1 MSRNDGAHDVVR
13 SGEERGATSTSG
25 ALFISGMYKSK
36 KSGTEFLISEISFVV
51 IRHGESNTCSK
62 FNLNKKTRRIV
73 AGEGGVW
80 KYDFVFSPDFTF
92 IESGECVNLSTG
104 KILVYGSGQGEL
116 LYQRSEV
123 YMVLNRAKKSDLHEP
138 AMYRLNDDHIAFVFC
153 EYSFVVLM
161 AGKLHYSTSF
171 VYHKATRRV
180 IAEAH
185 RWMFDFIFSKDF
197 SYVERGTYH
206 SLTSREAHIFGTASG
221 QLLFQRMDGKLMTN
235 T

>member
-1 MSRNDGAHDVVR
+1 
-13 SGEERGATSTSG
+13 
-25 ALFISGMYKSK
+25 
-36 KSGTEFLISEISFVV
+36 
-51 IRHGESNTCSK
+51 
-62 FNLNKKTRRIV
+62 
-73 AGEGGVW
+73 
-80 KYDFVFSPDFTF
+80 
-92 IESGECVNLSTG
+92 LSTG
-104 KILVYGSGQGEL
+104 KILMYGSGKGEL

-123 YMVLNRAKKSDLHEP
+123 YMVLNRTKKSDPHEP

-171 VYHKATRRV
+171 VYHKPTRRV

-185 RWMFDFIFSKDF
+185 RWMFDFIFSRDF

-221 QLLFQRMDGKLMTN
+221 QLLFQRMDGKLRGAIILLLNGCLFQNFTSHYTTDESEKN
-235 T
+235 DALEHY